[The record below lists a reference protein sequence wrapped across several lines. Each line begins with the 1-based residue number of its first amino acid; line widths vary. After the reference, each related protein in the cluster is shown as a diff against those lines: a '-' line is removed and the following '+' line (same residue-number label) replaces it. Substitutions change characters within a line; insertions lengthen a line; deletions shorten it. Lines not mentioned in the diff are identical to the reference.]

1 MKTIFGKSLG
11 LWIGALFVALTSC
24 EDNMD
29 RVGASTL
36 PETDGI
42 VMKTVTVPVTSRS
55 AYRDSIYVRTGY
67 PLMGR
72 ISDPE
77 YGEMEA
83 SYLAQFYSSTEFT
96 LNGYNSSDSCIFNL
110 LRTSAPSA
118 LGYKWDDY
126 SYRSWDSICGNQ
138 LDSMTLRIYYRTYY
152 GDSLS
157 PMKLSVWGLDPDVEF
172 ESLPENEF
180 YSNNDFSKFTDEDNF
195 LGSKAYTSAD
205 RVNSDSVRKLSTYLP
220 YIEIK
225 LNDALKD
232 KFYRAA
238 VEAQIARDLDN
249 PHHGDFKD
257 VFKSSSDFR
266 KNLLS
271 GICVKPTF
279 GDGSLIKVYYTA
291 IYFFYSSFHKYDEDG
306 SLLRNYDDSAD
317 STYVTNHTKYIA
329 VTPDVI
335 QMSGYSFDDPDK
347 NTRLSQADTSY
358 VTSPEGYYTV
368 IDLPVGEIISTMMN
382 DPSRDVA
389 DSSYF
394 LNAANFYLQGYKPK
408 GVLMNATPT
417 PTLLMVEESELN
429 SFFENSKTP
438 DYVTSVTGSY
448 VADSVN
454 QNVYYYNFGNLNS
467 LVLGLAEKHGWVKE
481 NNTSLPEDYTI
492 PMAIVPVELTTNSTY
507 GTILSSSTYILPS
520 SMKLKRGDNAQQMQ
534 VIYTLEGR
542 RYLNE

>member
-1 MKTIFGKSLG
+1 MKTIFDRSLW

-24 EDNMD
+24 EDNMEK
-29 RVGASTL
+29 VGASTL

-42 VMKTVTVPVTSRS
+42 VMKTVTVPVESRS

-67 PLMGR
+67 PLLGR
-72 ISDPE
+72 LSDPE
-77 YGEMEA
+77 FGEIEA
-83 SYLAQFYSSTEFT
+83 SYLAQFYSSSEFT
-96 LNGYNSSDSCIFNL
+96 LNGYNSADSCIFDL
-110 LRTSAPSA
+110 LRTSAPAA
-118 LGYKWDDY
+118 LGYKWDDFKY
-126 SYRSWDSICGNQ
+126 IPWDSICGNQ
-138 LDSMTLRIYYRTYY
+138 LDSMTLRIYYQTYY
-152 GDSLS
+152 GDSLT

-172 ESLPENEF
+172 EALSEKEF
-180 YSNNDFSKFTDEDNF
+180 YSNTDFSKFTDEENF
-195 LGSKAYTSAD
+195 LGSKGYTSAD
-205 RVNSDSVRKLSTYLP
+205 RANSDSVRSLSTYMP
-220 YIEIK
+220 FIEIK

-238 VEAQIARDLDN
+238 VEAAISRDEDN
-249 PHHGDFKD
+249 PHHGDYQD
-257 VFKSSSDFR
+257 VFKSSSAFR

-306 SLLRNYDDSAD
+306 SLLRNFDDSAD
-317 STYVTNHTKYIA
+317 STYVTKHTKYIA

-347 NTRLSQADTSY
+347 ATRLADKDTTY
-358 VTSPEGYYTV
+358 VSSPEGYYTIV
-368 IDLPVGEIISTMMN
+368 DFPVGKIISTMMN
-382 DPSRDVA
+382 DPLRDVS

-417 PTLLMVEESELN
+417 PTLLMVENSELGT
-429 SFFENSKTP
+429 FFENSKTP
-438 DYVTSVTGSY
+438 DYETTTVGSY
-448 VADSVN
+448 VADSTDEK
-454 QNVYYYNFGNLNS
+454 VYYYNFGNLNS

-481 NNTSLPEDYTI
+481 DNTSLPENYTV
-492 PMAIVPVELTTNSTY
+492 PMALVPVELNTNSTY

-520 SMKLKRGDNAQQMQ
+520 AMKLKRGDNAQQLQ
-534 VIYTLEGR
+534 VVYTIEGR
-542 RYLNE
+542 LK